1 MRRRV
6 GLFVFCGLVV
16 PLLVVS
22 NASAQGATLEL
33 IPNSGPAG
41 TEVTANGFSFSGS
54 AANGSVEGPKI
65 RFSTRDAPVLK
76 GPVIVSSQNTFSTTF
91 IVPQVPAGEYL
102 VLATQFS
109 VRGRSTSGPGRAKF
123 RVTAGSS
130 AAAGAATAASA
141 SSGSGT
147 SQAVV
152 AVGALMVGLVLLAG
166 GTLAVGRR
174 RIPHHPLSS

>member
-6 GLFVFCGLVV
+6 GLFLFCGLVV
-16 PLLVVS
+16 PLLVAS
-22 NASAQGATLEL
+22 NAAAQGATLEL

-41 TEVTANGFSFSGS
+41 TEVAAKGFSFSGS
-54 AANGSVEGPKI
+54 NANIEGPKI

-76 GPVIVSSQNTFSTTF
+76 GPVIVEQDNTFSTTF
-91 IVPQVPAGEYL
+91 VVPEVPPGEYL
-102 VLATQFS
+102 VLATQYS

-166 GTLAVGRR
+166 GTLAVVRR

>member
-6 GLFVFCGLVV
+6 GLFLFCGLVV
-16 PLLVVS
+16 PLIVVS
-22 NASAQGATLEL
+22 NAAAQGATLVL
-33 IPNSGPAG
+33 TPSSGPEG
-41 TEVTANGFSFSGS
+41 TEVTATGSGFSATSS
-54 AANGSVEGPKI
+54 SIEGPKI

-76 GPVIVSSQNTFSTTF
+76 GPVSVASNAFSTSF
-91 IVPQVPAGEYL
+91 IIPAVPAGEYL
-102 VLATQFS
+102 VLATQTS

-141 SSGSGT
+141 SPGSGT

-152 AVGALMVGLVLLAG
+152 ALGALMLGLVLLAG

>member
-16 PLLVVS
+16 PLLVVA

-33 IPNSGPAG
+33 VPSSGPAG

-76 GPVIVSSQNTFSTTF
+76 GPVLVSSQNTFTTTF

-123 RVTAGSS
+123 RVTAG
-130 AAAGAATAASA
+130 AGAAAAPA
-141 SSGSGT
+141 RFAAPGSGT

-152 AVGALMVGLVLLAG
+152 AIGALTIGLVLLAG
-166 GTLAVGRR
+166 GTLAVRR
-174 RIPHHPLSS
+174 RRVPAIRSAAS